1 MGKWDAYW
9 STQPDNS
16 RLRASTDVV
25 GQIYG
30 SSYSATDASDKS
42 PAGVWWEQT
51 RQMSG
56 GLSPGSKIL
65 WTSLSDQDQ
74 QIIENYY
81 NDKVLKPAM
90 DRWMEEA
97 KHPGD
102 GFGTGFGSSVDNPFW
117 AKIAK
122 ADPRTGKAFGYVSE
136 ADQQIY
142 DDSDQ
147 WVITDPNSVA
157 STLGTYGMLSV
168 LGVGIGGRANNDP
181 MMGPATTQL
190 GIMRLIDKSMPGR
203 YGIDDAYIDDM
214 EQRNKVMQA
223 QRRATHKSHNAMEE
237 GVVAGLIGGMA
248 GLGAA
253 GAIGGSGIS
262 AGVASGA
269 AGGAVSS
276 AITGNNVLRGAV
288 TGGVMGGFGAAVGD
302 YASKFGGMGG
312 SAIKAGARVLTGLAA
327 GKDLKQSL
335 IGGVGGFVSNEAGG
349 GIPGQIAGTLTT
361 GLINHA
367 LSDDSGSSST
377 SSGQQTQNA
386 ITTSTTASGSGFG
399 AAVGSFSP
407 VQAGGIDWFDSSRYW
422 KG

>member
-30 SSYSATDASDKS
+30 SGYSATAESDSS
-42 PAGVWWEQT
+42 PAGVWWET
-51 RQMSG
+51 LREYSG
-56 GLSPGSKIL
+56 GLSPGSKVS
-65 WTSLSDQDQ
+65 WNSLSDSDQ
-74 QIIENYY
+74 KIIENYY
-81 NDKVLKPAM
+81 NNKVLAPAI
-90 DRWMEEA
+90 DRWMEAA
-97 KHPGD
+97 KQPSD
-102 GFGTGFGSSVDNPFW
+102 GIGSDSSRQDANPFIGN
-117 AKIAK
+117 IAQVD
-122 ADPRTGKAFGYVSE
+122 ANGNTPSQWNSTGSE
-136 ADQQIY
+136 NL
-142 DDSDQ
+142 Q
-147 WVITDPNSVA
+147 WKVTNPDSVA
-157 STLGTYGMLSV
+157 SSLASKGFVSIDQVGTKAG
-168 LGVGIGGRANNDP
+168 DP
-181 MMGPATTQL
+181 SKAQATTQI
-190 GIMRLIDKSMPGR
+190 GMMKAIDPSMPER
-203 YGIDDAYIDDM
+203 YGIDDQYISDM
-214 EQRNKVMQA
+214 EQRNAVLQA
-223 QRRATHKSHNAMEE
+223 QRNAKHDSHNNME
-237 GVVAGLIGGMA
+237 GGIVAGLIGGMA

-253 GAIGGSGIS
+253 GAVSGAGGG
-262 AGVASGA
+262 GVAADAASGA
-269 AGGAVSS
+269 VGGAVTS
-276 AITGNNVLRGAV
+276 AATGNNVLKGALV
-288 TGGVMGGFGAAVGD
+288 GGITGGFGAAVGD

>member
-30 SSYSATDASDKS
+30 SGYSATAESDSS
-42 PAGVWWEQT
+42 PAGVWWET
-51 RQMSG
+51 LREYSG
-56 GLSPGSKIL
+56 GLSPGSKVS
-65 WTSLSDQDQ
+65 WNSLSDSDQ
-74 QIIENYY
+74 KIIENYY
-81 NDKVLKPAM
+81 NNKVLAPAI
-90 DRWMEEA
+90 DRWMEAA
-97 KHPGD
+97 KQPSD
-102 GFGTGFGSSVDNPFW
+102 GIGSDSSRQDANPFIGN
-117 AKIAK
+117 IAQVD
-122 ADPRTGKAFGYVSE
+122 ANGNTPSQWNSTGSE
-136 ADQQIY
+136 NL
-142 DDSDQ
+142 Q
-147 WVITDPNSVA
+147 WKVTNPDSVA
-157 STLGTYGMLSV
+157 SSLASKGFVSIDQVGTKAG
-168 LGVGIGGRANNDP
+168 DP
-181 MMGPATTQL
+181 SKAQATTQI
-190 GIMRLIDKSMPGR
+190 GMMKAIDPSMPER
-203 YGIDDAYIDDM
+203 YGIDDQYISDM
-214 EQRNKVMQA
+214 EQRNAVLQA
-223 QRRATHKSHNAMEE
+223 QRNAKHDSHNNME
-237 GVVAGLIGGMA
+237 GGIVAGLIGGMA

-253 GAIGGSGIS
+253 GAVSGAGGGGVA
-262 AGVASGA
+262 AGAASGA
-269 AGGAVSS
+269 VGGAVTS
-276 AITGNNVLRGAV
+276 AATGNNVLKGALV
-288 TGGVMGGFGAAVGD
+288 GGITGGFGAAVGD

>member
-30 SSYSATDASDKS
+30 SGYSATAESDSS
-42 PAGVWWEQT
+42 PAGVWWET
-51 RQMSG
+51 LREYSG
-56 GLSPGSKIL
+56 GLSPGSKVS
-65 WTSLSDQDQ
+65 WNSLSDSDQ
-74 QIIENYY
+74 KIIENYY
-81 NDKVLKPAM
+81 NNKVLAPAI
-90 DRWMEEA
+90 DRWMEAA
-97 KHPGD
+97 KQPSD
-102 GFGTGFGSSVDNPFW
+102 GIYSDSSRQDANPFIGNIAQVDANGNTPSQW
-117 AKIAK
+117 NSTGSENLQWKITNP
-122 ADPRTGKAFGYVSE
+122 D
-136 ADQQIY
+136 
-142 DDSDQ
+142 
-147 WVITDPNSVA
+147 SVA
-157 STLGTYGMLSV
+157 SSLASKGFVSIDQVGTKAG
-168 LGVGIGGRANNDP
+168 DP
-181 MMGPATTQL
+181 SKAQATTQI
-190 GIMRLIDKSMPGR
+190 GMMKAIDPSMPER
-203 YGIDDAYIDDM
+203 YGIDDQYISDM
-214 EQRNKVMQA
+214 EQRNAVLQA
-223 QRRATHKSHNAMEE
+223 QRNAKHDSHNNME
-237 GVVAGLIGGMA
+237 GGIVAGLIGGMA

-253 GAIGGSGIS
+253 GAVSGAGGGGVA
-262 AGVASGA
+262 AGAASGA
-269 AGGAVSS
+269 VGGAVTS
-276 AITGNNVLRGAV
+276 AATGNNVLKGALV
-288 TGGVMGGFGAAVGD
+288 GGITGGFGAAVGD

>member
-30 SSYSATDASDKS
+30 SGYSATAESDSS
-42 PAGVWWEQT
+42 PAGVWWET
-51 RQMSG
+51 LREYSG
-56 GLSPGSKIL
+56 GLSPGSKVS
-65 WTSLSDQDQ
+65 WNSLSDSDQ
-74 QIIENYY
+74 KIIENYY
-81 NDKVLKPAM
+81 NNKVLAPAI
-90 DRWMEEA
+90 DRWMEAA
-97 KHPGD
+97 KQPSD
-102 GFGTGFGSSVDNPFW
+102 GIDSDSSRQDANPFIGN
-117 AKIAK
+117 IAQVD
-122 ADPRTGKAFGYVSE
+122 ANGNTPSQWNSTGSE
-136 ADQQIY
+136 NL
-142 DDSDQ
+142 Q
-147 WVITDPNSVA
+147 WKVINPDSVA
-157 STLGTYGMLSV
+157 SSLASKGFVSIDQVGTKAG
-168 LGVGIGGRANNDP
+168 DP
-181 MMGPATTQL
+181 SKAQATTQI
-190 GIMRLIDKSMPGR
+190 GMMKAIDPSMPER
-203 YGIDDAYIDDM
+203 YGIDDQYISDM
-214 EQRNKVMQA
+214 EQRNAVLQA
-223 QRRATHKSHNAMEE
+223 QRNAKHDSHNNME
-237 GVVAGLIGGMA
+237 GGIVAGLIGGMA

-253 GAIGGSGIS
+253 GAVSGAGGGGVA
-262 AGVASGA
+262 AGAASGA
-269 AGGAVSS
+269 VGGAVTS
-276 AITGNNVLRGAV
+276 AATGNNVLKGALV
-288 TGGVMGGFGAAVGD
+288 GGITGGFGAAVGD

>member
-30 SSYSATDASDKS
+30 SGYSATAESDSS
-42 PAGVWWEQT
+42 PAGVWWET
-51 RQMSG
+51 LREYSG
-56 GLSPGSKIL
+56 GLSPGSKVS
-65 WTSLSDQDQ
+65 WNSLSDSDQ
-74 QIIENYY
+74 KIIENYY
-81 NDKVLKPAM
+81 NNKVLAPAI
-90 DRWMEEA
+90 DRWMEAA
-97 KHPGD
+97 KQPSD
-102 GFGTGFGSSVDNPFW
+102 GIGSDSSRQDANPFIGN
-117 AKIAK
+117 IAQVD
-122 ADPRTGKAFGYVSE
+122 ANGNTPSQWNSTGSE
-136 ADQQIY
+136 NL
-142 DDSDQ
+142 Q
-147 WVITDPNSVA
+147 WKVINPDSVA
-157 STLGTYGMLSV
+157 SSLASKGFVSIDQVGTKAG
-168 LGVGIGGRANNDP
+168 DP
-181 MMGPATTQL
+181 SKAQATTQI
-190 GIMRLIDKSMPGR
+190 GMMKAIDPSMPER
-203 YGIDDAYIDDM
+203 YGIDDQYISDM
-214 EQRNKVMQA
+214 EQRNAVLQA
-223 QRRATHKSHNAMEE
+223 QRNAKHDSHNNME
-237 GVVAGLIGGMA
+237 GGIVAGLIGGMA

-253 GAIGGSGIS
+253 GAVSGAGGGGVA
-262 AGVASGA
+262 AGAASGA
-269 AGGAVSS
+269 VGGAVTS
-276 AITGNNVLRGAV
+276 AATGNNVLKGALV
-288 TGGVMGGFGAAVGD
+288 GGITGGFGAAVGD

>member
-30 SSYSATDASDKS
+30 SGYSATAESDSS
-42 PAGVWWEQT
+42 PAGVWWET
-51 RQMSG
+51 LREYSG
-56 GLSPGSKIL
+56 GLSPGSKVS
-65 WTSLSDQDQ
+65 WNSLSDSDQ
-74 QIIENYY
+74 KIIENYY
-81 NDKVLKPAM
+81 NNKVLAPAI
-90 DRWMEEA
+90 DRWMEAA
-97 KHPGD
+97 KQPSD
-102 GFGTGFGSSVDNPFW
+102 GIDSDSSRQDANPFIGN
-117 AKIAK
+117 IAQVD
-122 ADPRTGKAFGYVSE
+122 ANGNTPSQWNSTGSE
-136 ADQQIY
+136 NL
-142 DDSDQ
+142 Q
-147 WVITDPNSVA
+147 WKVTNPDSVA
-157 STLGTYGMLSV
+157 SSLASKGFVSIDQVGTKAG
-168 LGVGIGGRANNDP
+168 DP
-181 MMGPATTQL
+181 SKAQATTQI
-190 GIMRLIDKSMPGR
+190 GMMKAIDPSMPER
-203 YGIDDAYIDDM
+203 YGIDDQYISDM
-214 EQRNKVMQA
+214 EQRNAVLQA
-223 QRRATHKSHNAMEE
+223 QRNAKHDSHNNME
-237 GVVAGLIGGMA
+237 GGIVAGLIGGMA

-253 GAIGGSGIS
+253 GAVSGAGGGGVA
-262 AGVASGA
+262 AGAASGA
-269 AGGAVSS
+269 VGGAVTS
-276 AITGNNVLRGAV
+276 AATGNNVLKGALV
-288 TGGVMGGFGAAVGD
+288 GGITGGFGAAVGD

-312 SAIKAGARVLTGLAA
+312 SAIKAGARVLTGLAS

>member
-30 SSYSATDASDKS
+30 SGYSATAESDSS
-42 PAGVWWEQT
+42 PAGVWWET
-51 RQMSG
+51 LREYSG
-56 GLSPGSKIL
+56 GLSPGSKVS
-65 WTSLSDQDQ
+65 WNSLSDSDQ
-74 QIIENYY
+74 KIIENYY
-81 NDKVLKPAM
+81 NNKVLAPAI
-90 DRWMEEA
+90 DRWMEAA
-97 KHPGD
+97 KQPSD
-102 GFGTGFGSSVDNPFW
+102 GIDSDSSRQDANPFIGN
-117 AKIAK
+117 IAQVD
-122 ADPRTGKAFGYVSE
+122 ANGNTPSQWNSTGSE
-136 ADQQIY
+136 NL
-142 DDSDQ
+142 Q
-147 WVITDPNSVA
+147 WKVTNPDSVA
-157 STLGTYGMLSV
+157 SSLASKGFVSIDQVGTKAG
-168 LGVGIGGRANNDP
+168 DP
-181 MMGPATTQL
+181 SKAQATTQI
-190 GIMRLIDKSMPGR
+190 GMMKAIDPSMPER
-203 YGIDDAYIDDM
+203 YGIDDQYISDM
-214 EQRNKVMQA
+214 EQRNAVLQA
-223 QRRATHKSHNAMEE
+223 QRNAKHDSHNNME
-237 GVVAGLIGGMA
+237 GGIVAGLIGGMA

-253 GAIGGSGIS
+253 GAVSGAGGGGVA
-262 AGVASGA
+262 AGAASGA
-269 AGGAVSS
+269 VGGAVTS
-276 AITGNNVLRGAV
+276 AATGNNVLKGALV
-288 TGGVMGGFGAAVGD
+288 GGITGGFGAAVGD

>member
-30 SSYSATDASDKS
+30 SGYSATAESDSS
-42 PAGVWWEQT
+42 PAGVWWET
-51 RQMSG
+51 LREYSG
-56 GLSPGSKIL
+56 GLSPGSKIS
-65 WTSLSDQDQ
+65 WNSLSDSDQ
-74 QIIENYY
+74 KIIENYY

-97 KHPGD
+97 KNPSD
-102 GFGTGFGSSVDNPFW
+102 SIFMDDNNPFLGN
-117 AKIAK
+117 IALVDADGHGPLWWGDK
-122 ADPRTGKAFGYVSE
+122 ADSVKMDWRIINPYH
-136 ADQQIY
+136 
-142 DDSDQ
+142 
-147 WVITDPNSVA
+147 VA
-157 STLGTYGMLSV
+157 SALGTYGMLAV
-168 LGVGIGGRANNDP
+168 LGVGSGGRANNDP

-214 EQRNKVMQA
+214 EQRNAVLQA
-223 QRRATHKSHNAMEE
+223 QRNAKHDSHNNME
-237 GVVAGLIGGMA
+237 GGIVAGLIGGMA

-253 GAIGGSGIS
+253 GAVSGAGGGGVA
-262 AGVASGA
+262 AGAASGA
-269 AGGAVSS
+269 VGGAVTS
-276 AITGNNVLRGAV
+276 AATGNNVLKGALV
-288 TGGVMGGFGAAVGD
+288 GGITGGFGAAVGD

>member
-30 SSYSATDASDKS
+30 SGYSATAESDSS
-42 PAGVWWEQT
+42 PAGVWWET
-51 RQMSG
+51 LREYSG
-56 GLSPGSKIL
+56 GLSPGSKVS
-65 WTSLSDQDQ
+65 WNSLSDSDQ
-74 QIIENYY
+74 KIIENYY
-81 NDKVLKPAM
+81 NNKVLAPAI
-90 DRWMEEA
+90 DRWMEAA
-97 KHPGD
+97 KQPSD
-102 GFGTGFGSSVDNPFW
+102 GIDSDSSRQDANPFIGNIAHVDANGNTPSQW
-117 AKIAK
+117 NSTGSENLQWKITNP
-122 ADPRTGKAFGYVSE
+122 D
-136 ADQQIY
+136 
-142 DDSDQ
+142 
-147 WVITDPNSVA
+147 SVA
-157 STLGTYGMLSV
+157 SSLASKGFVSIDQVGTKAG
-168 LGVGIGGRANNDP
+168 DP
-181 MMGPATTQL
+181 SKAQATTQI
-190 GIMRLIDKSMPGR
+190 GMMKAIDPSMPAR
-203 YGIDDAYIDDM
+203 YGIDDQYISDM
-214 EQRNKVMQA
+214 EQRNAVLQA
-223 QRRATHKSHNAMEE
+223 QRNAKHDSHNNME
-237 GVVAGLIGGMA
+237 GGIVAGLIGGMA

-253 GAIGGSGIS
+253 GAVSGAGGGGVA
-262 AGVASGA
+262 AGAASGA
-269 AGGAVSS
+269 VGGAVTS
-276 AITGNNVLRGAV
+276 AATGNNVLKGALV
-288 TGGVMGGFGAAVGD
+288 GGITGGFGAAVGD

>member
-30 SSYSATDASDKS
+30 SGYSATAESDSS
-42 PAGVWWEQT
+42 PAGVWWET
-51 RQMSG
+51 LREYSG
-56 GLSPGSKIL
+56 GLSPGSKVS
-65 WTSLSDQDQ
+65 WNSLSDSDQ
-74 QIIENYY
+74 KIIENYY
-81 NDKVLKPAM
+81 NNKVLAPAI
-90 DRWMEEA
+90 DRWMEAA
-97 KHPGD
+97 KQPSD
-102 GFGTGFGSSVDNPFW
+102 GIYSDSSRQDANPFIGN
-117 AKIAK
+117 IAQVD
-122 ADPRTGKAFGYVSE
+122 ANGNSPSQWNSTGSE
-136 ADQQIY
+136 NL
-142 DDSDQ
+142 Q
-147 WVITDPNSVA
+147 WKVTNPDSVA
-157 STLGTYGMLSV
+157 SSLASKGFVSIDQVGTKAG
-168 LGVGIGGRANNDP
+168 DP
-181 MMGPATTQL
+181 SKAQATTQI
-190 GIMRLIDKSMPGR
+190 GMMKAIDPSMPER
-203 YGIDDAYIDDM
+203 YGIDDQYISDM
-214 EQRNKVMQA
+214 EQRNAVLQA
-223 QRRATHKSHNAMEE
+223 QRNAKHDSHNNME
-237 GVVAGLIGGMA
+237 GGIVAGLIGGMA

-253 GAIGGSGIS
+253 GAVSGAGGGGVA
-262 AGVASGA
+262 AGAASGA
-269 AGGAVSS
+269 VGGAVTS
-276 AITGNNVLRGAV
+276 AATGNNVLKGALV
-288 TGGVMGGFGAAVGD
+288 GGITGGFGAAVGD

>member
-30 SSYSATDASDKS
+30 SGYSATAESDSS
-42 PAGVWWEQT
+42 PAGVWWET
-51 RQMSG
+51 LREYSG
-56 GLSPGSKIL
+56 GLSPGSKVS
-65 WTSLSDQDQ
+65 WNSLSDSDQ
-74 QIIENYY
+74 KIIENYY
-81 NDKVLKPAM
+81 NNKVLAPAI
-90 DRWMEEA
+90 DRWMEAA
-97 KHPGD
+97 KQPSD
-102 GFGTGFGSSVDNPFW
+102 GIDSDSSRQDANPFIGN
-117 AKIAK
+117 IAHVD
-122 ADPRTGKAFGYVSE
+122 ANGNTPSQWNSTGSE
-136 ADQQIY
+136 NL
-142 DDSDQ
+142 Q
-147 WVITDPNSVA
+147 WKVTNPDSVA
-157 STLGTYGMLSV
+157 SSLASKGFVSIDQVGTKAG
-168 LGVGIGGRANNDP
+168 DP
-181 MMGPATTQL
+181 SKAQATTQI
-190 GIMRLIDKSMPGR
+190 GMMKAIDPSMPER
-203 YGIDDAYIDDM
+203 YGIDDQYISDM
-214 EQRNKVMQA
+214 EQRNAVLQA
-223 QRRATHKSHNAMEE
+223 QRNAKHDSHNNME
-237 GVVAGLIGGMA
+237 GGIVAGLIGGMA

-253 GAIGGSGIS
+253 GAVSGAGGGGVA
-262 AGVASGA
+262 AGAASGA
-269 AGGAVSS
+269 VGGAVTS
-276 AITGNNVLRGAV
+276 AATGNNVLKGALV
-288 TGGVMGGFGAAVGD
+288 GGITGGFGAAVGD

>member
-1 MGKWDAYW
+1 VDAKDGVMGKWDAYW

-30 SSYSATDASDKS
+30 SGYSATAESDSS
-42 PAGVWWEQT
+42 PAGVWWET
-51 RQMSG
+51 LREYSG

-90 DRWMEEA
+90 DRWMEAA
-97 KHPGD
+97 KQPSD
-102 GFGTGFGSSVDNPFW
+102 GIYFDSSSNPFIGN
-117 AKIAK
+117 IAQVD
-122 ADPRTGKAFGYVSE
+122 ANGNTPSQWNSTGSE
-136 ADQQIY
+136 NL
-142 DDSDQ
+142 Q
-147 WVITDPNSVA
+147 WKVINPDSVA
-157 STLGTYGMLSV
+157 SSLASKGFVSIDQVGTKAG
-168 LGVGIGGRANNDP
+168 DP
-181 MMGPATTQL
+181 SKAQATTQI
-190 GIMRLIDKSMPGR
+190 GMMKAIDPSMPER
-203 YGIDDAYIDDM
+203 YGIDDQYISDM
-214 EQRNKVMQA
+214 EQRNAVLQA
-223 QRRATHKSHNAMEE
+223 QRNAKHDSHNNME
-237 GVVAGLIGGMA
+237 GGIVAGLIGGMA

-253 GAIGGSGIS
+253 GAVSGAGGGGVA
-262 AGVASGA
+262 AGAASGA
-269 AGGAVSS
+269 VGGAVTS
-276 AITGNNVLRGAV
+276 AATGNNVLKGALV
-288 TGGVMGGFGAAVGD
+288 GGITGGFGAAVGD

>member
-30 SSYSATDASDKS
+30 SGYSATAESDSS
-42 PAGVWWEQT
+42 PAGVWWET
-51 RQMSG
+51 LRVYSG
-56 GLSPGSKIL
+56 GLSPGSKIS
-65 WTSLSDQDQ
+65 WASLSDQDQ
-74 QIIENYY
+74 KVIENYY
-81 NDKVLKPAM
+81 NNKVLAPAI
-90 DRWMEEA
+90 DRWMEAA
-97 KHPGD
+97 KQPSD
-102 GFGTGFGSSVDNPFW
+102 GIYSDSSRQDANPFIGN
-117 AKIAK
+117 IAQVD
-122 ADPRTGKAFGYVSE
+122 ANGNTPSQWNSTGSE
-136 ADQQIY
+136 NL
-142 DDSDQ
+142 Q
-147 WVITDPNSVA
+147 WKVTNPYSVA
-157 STLGTYGMLSV
+157 SSLASKGFVSIDQVGTKAG
-168 LGVGIGGRANNDP
+168 DP
-181 MMGPATTQL
+181 SKAQATTQI
-190 GIMRLIDKSMPGR
+190 GMMKAIDPSMPER
-203 YGIDDAYIDDM
+203 YGIDDQYISDM
-214 EQRNKVMQA
+214 EQRNAVLQA
-223 QRRATHKSHNAMEE
+223 QRNAKHDSHNNME
-237 GVVAGLIGGMA
+237 GGIVVGLIGGMA

-253 GAIGGSGIS
+253 GAVSGAGGGGVA
-262 AGVASGA
+262 AGAASGA
-269 AGGAVSS
+269 VGGAVTS
-276 AITGNNVLRGAV
+276 AATGNNVLKGALV
-288 TGGVMGGFGAAVGD
+288 GGITGGFGAAVGD

>member
-30 SSYSATDASDKS
+30 SGYSATAESDSS
-42 PAGVWWEQT
+42 PAGVWWET
-51 RQMSG
+51 LREYSG
-56 GLSPGSKIL
+56 GLSPGSKVS
-65 WTSLSDQDQ
+65 WNSLSDSDQ
-74 QIIENYY
+74 KIIENYY
-81 NDKVLKPAM
+81 NNKVLAPAI
-90 DRWMEEA
+90 DRWMEAA
-97 KHPGD
+97 KQPSD
-102 GFGTGFGSSVDNPFW
+102 GIDSDSSRQDANPFIGN
-117 AKIAK
+117 IAQVD
-122 ADPRTGKAFGYVSE
+122 ANGYSPSQWNSTGSE
-136 ADQQIY
+136 NL
-142 DDSDQ
+142 Q
-147 WVITDPNSVA
+147 WKVINPDSVA
-157 STLGTYGMLSV
+157 SRLASIGFVSIDQVGTKAG
-168 LGVGIGGRANNDP
+168 DP
-181 MMGPATTQL
+181 SKAQATTQI
-190 GIMRLIDKSMPGR
+190 GMMKAIDPSMPAR
-203 YGIDDAYIDDM
+203 YGIDDQYISDM
-214 EQRNKVMQA
+214 EQRNAVLQA
-223 QRRATHKSHNAMEE
+223 QRNAKHDSHNNME
-237 GVVAGLIGGMA
+237 GGIVVGLIGGMA

-253 GAIGGSGIS
+253 GAVSGAGGGGVA
-262 AGVASGA
+262 AGAASGA
-269 AGGAVSS
+269 VGGAVTS
-276 AITGNNVLRGAV
+276 AATGNNVLKGALV
-288 TGGVMGGFGAAVGD
+288 GGITGGFGAAVGD

>member
-1 MGKWDAYW
+1 VDGSVMGKWDAYW

-30 SSYSATDASDKS
+30 SGYSATAESDSS
-42 PAGVWWEQT
+42 PAGVWWET
-51 RQMSG
+51 LREYSG
-56 GLSPGSKIL
+56 GLSPGSKVS
-65 WTSLSDQDQ
+65 WNSLSDSDQ
-74 QIIENYY
+74 KIIENYY
-81 NDKVLKPAM
+81 NNKVLAPAI
-90 DRWMEEA
+90 DRWMEAA
-97 KHPGD
+97 KQPSD
-102 GFGTGFGSSVDNPFW
+102 GIGSDSSRQDANPFIGN
-117 AKIAK
+117 IAQVD
-122 ADPRTGKAFGYVSE
+122 ANGNTPSQWNSTGSE
-136 ADQQIY
+136 NL
-142 DDSDQ
+142 Q
-147 WVITDPNSVA
+147 WKVTNPDSVA
-157 STLGTYGMLSV
+157 SSLASKGFVSIDQVGTKAG
-168 LGVGIGGRANNDP
+168 DP
-181 MMGPATTQL
+181 SKAQATTQI
-190 GIMRLIDKSMPGR
+190 GMMKAIDPSMPER
-203 YGIDDAYIDDM
+203 YGIDDQYISDM
-214 EQRNKVMQA
+214 EQRNAVLQA
-223 QRRATHKSHNAMEE
+223 QRNAKHDSHNNME
-237 GVVAGLIGGMA
+237 GGIVAGLIGGMA

-253 GAIGGSGIS
+253 GAVSGAGGGGVA
-262 AGVASGA
+262 AGAASGA
-269 AGGAVSS
+269 VGGAVTS
-276 AITGNNVLRGAV
+276 AATGNNVLKGALV
-288 TGGVMGGFGAAVGD
+288 GGITGGFGAAVGD

>member
-30 SSYSATDASDKS
+30 SGYSATAESDSS
-42 PAGVWWEQT
+42 PAGVWWET
-51 RQMSG
+51 LREYSG
-56 GLSPGSKIL
+56 GLSPGSKVS
-65 WTSLSDQDQ
+65 WNSLSDSDQ
-74 QIIENYY
+74 KIIENYY
-81 NDKVLKPAM
+81 NNKVLAPAI
-90 DRWMEEA
+90 DRWMEAA
-97 KHPGD
+97 KQPSD
-102 GFGTGFGSSVDNPFW
+102 GIDFDSIRWGANPFIGNIAHVDANGYSPSQW
-117 AKIAK
+117 NSTGSENLQWKIVNP
-122 ADPRTGKAFGYVSE
+122 D
-136 ADQQIY
+136 
-142 DDSDQ
+142 
-147 WVITDPNSVA
+147 SVA
-157 STLGTYGMLSV
+157 SSLASKGFVSIDQVGTKAG
-168 LGVGIGGRANNDP
+168 DP
-181 MMGPATTQL
+181 SKAQATTQI
-190 GIMRLIDKSMPGR
+190 GMMKAIDPSMPAR
-203 YGIDDAYIDDM
+203 YGIDDQYISDM
-214 EQRNKVMQA
+214 EQRNAVLQA
-223 QRRATHKSHNAMEE
+223 QRNAKHDSHNNME
-237 GVVAGLIGGMA
+237 GGIVVGLIGGMA

-253 GAIGGSGIS
+253 GAVSGAGGGGVA
-262 AGVASGA
+262 AGAASGA
-269 AGGAVSS
+269 VGGAVTS
-276 AITGNNVLRGAV
+276 AATGNNVLKGALV
-288 TGGVMGGFGAAVGD
+288 GGITGGFGAAVGD